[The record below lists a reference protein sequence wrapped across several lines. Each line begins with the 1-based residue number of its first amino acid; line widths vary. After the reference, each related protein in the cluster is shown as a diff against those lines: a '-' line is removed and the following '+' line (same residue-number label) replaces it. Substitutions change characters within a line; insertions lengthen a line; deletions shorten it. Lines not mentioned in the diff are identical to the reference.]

1 MQSDKVVEKSQSDL
15 NAIVA
20 WKGALES
27 KSFRIQFIFFAIL
40 LSTFSFIFTWF
51 FDFVEAR
58 NGIQIHD
65 FVLNTVPAY
74 NVSWGVFFVL
84 YSAIAVGMVTHRAHP
99 NIVLTIVQT
108 YILITFVRMISITL
122 VPLEPPFGY
131 IPLREPIVQFFTN
144 GGRIISKDLFFSG
157 HMTTVLSLYYG
168 TQNKNAKKYLLTCV
182 FAMACLLI
190 VQHVH
195 YTIDVLFAI
204 PFTYLVYQFCKRY
217 LGGN

>member
-1 MQSDKVVEKSQSDL
+1 MQSNKVVGNSQSYL
-15 NAIVA
+15 SAGAA

-27 KSFRIQFIFFAIL
+27 KPFRIQFIIFAVL

-58 NGIQIHD
+58 NGFQLRD

-84 YSAIAVGMVTHRAHP
+84 YSAITVGLVIHRAHP
-99 NIVLTIVQT
+99 KIVLTIVQT

-122 VPLEPPFGY
+122 VPLEPPIGY
-131 IPLREPIVQFFTN
+131 IPLREPLVQFFTN

-157 HMTTVLSLYYG
+157 HMTTVLSLYFG

-182 FAMACLLI
+182 FAMACLLL

-204 PFTYLVYQFCKRY
+204 PFTFLVYHFCKKY